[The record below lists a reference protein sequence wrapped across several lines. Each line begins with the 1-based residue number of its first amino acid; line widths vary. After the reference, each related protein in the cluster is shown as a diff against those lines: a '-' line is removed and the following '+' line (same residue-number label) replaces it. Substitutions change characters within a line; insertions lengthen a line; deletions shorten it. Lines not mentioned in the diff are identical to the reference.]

1 MIKVINCKN
10 KNYLEK
16 LRLFLEKRK
25 YAKSKNIKIVT
36 RIIEDVKKN
45 KIKALLKYKKNSAK
59 IKKLD

>member
-45 KIKALLKYKKNSAK
+45 KIKALLKYEKNSAK